1 MKYLFRLLL
10 ATLLLTAVQASAQ
23 SRLRIPAKGAECEKW
38 VAGAFAKGKVPP
50 FSFVYGGVP
59 SGKTIANWKYTAET
73 LPAAER
79 NVTERV
85 YTYTDPATGLA
96 VECRVKTFAD
106 FNAMEWVLR
115 FRNTSEGN
123 TPKIE
128 QVKVV
133 DITPESTAK
142 GAFLLHYADG
152 SHVSKADFHARTRE
166 LAVGDVHSMHPQ
178 GGRSSSH
185 AFPFFNVQLPTG
197 GMVVA
202 IGWTGNWKADIARPA
217 ANAAV

>member
-1 MKYLFRLLL
+1 MKHLFRLLL
-10 ATLLLTAVQASAQ
+10 ATLLLTAAQTSAQ

-59 SGKTIANWKYTAET
+59 SGKTIANWKYTVET
-73 LPAAER
+73 LPATER

-115 FRNTSEGN
+115 FRNTSEEN

-133 DITPESTAK
+133 DIIPESTAK
-142 GAFLLHYADG
+142 GAYRLHYADG
-152 SHVSKADFHARTRE
+152 SHVSTFTPARASWPWATSTRCTRRADARRRT
-166 LAVGDVHSMHPQ
+166 P
-178 GGRSSSH
+178 
-185 AFPFFNVQLPTG
+185 FPFSTSNCPRE
-197 GMVVA
+197 A
-202 IGWTGNWKADIARPA
+202 WS
-217 ANAAV
+217 

>member
-1 MKYLFRLLL
+1 MKHLFRLLL
-10 ATLLLTAVQASAQ
+10 ATLLLTAAQTSAQ

-73 LPAAER
+73 LPATER

-115 FRNTSEGN
+115 FRNASEGN

-133 DITPESTAK
+133 DITPESPAEATSRRPTFTPAR
-142 GAFLLHYADG
+142 ASWPWATSTRCTHRAD
-152 SHVSKADFHARTRE
+152 ARRRT
-166 LAVGDVHSMHPQ
+166 P
-178 GGRSSSH
+178 
-185 AFPFFNVQLPTG
+185 FPFSTSNCPRE
-197 GMVVA
+197 A
-202 IGWTGNWKADIARPA
+202 WS
-217 ANAAV
+217 